1 MAATCGN
8 IPPLKHTGCDD
19 ARHTWTPAA
28 PKRKVYVPRSA
39 HFAYTK
45 GAVTI
50 EWASAVTG
58 QPQKL
63 QFTSSLGTYRKM
75 RHAAKHEG
83 LTVEL
88 T

>member
-1 MAATCGN
+1 M
-8 IPPLKHTGCDD
+8 KHTGCDG
-19 ARHTWTPAA
+19 ARATSPPA
-28 PKRKVYVPRSA
+28 PTTRKVYVPRSA
-39 HFAYTK
+39 HFTYTK

-50 EWASAVTG
+50 EWASRVTG
-58 QPQKL
+58 QKQTL
-63 QFTSSLGTYRKM
+63 QFTSTLGTYRKM

>member
-8 IPPLKHTGCDD
+8 IPPLTATDCDG
-19 ARHTWTPAA
+19 ARHTFTPKA
-28 PKRKVYVPRSA
+28 PTRKVYVPRSA
-39 HFAYTK
+39 HFTFAK

-63 QFTSSLGTYRKM
+63 QFMSSLGTYRKM